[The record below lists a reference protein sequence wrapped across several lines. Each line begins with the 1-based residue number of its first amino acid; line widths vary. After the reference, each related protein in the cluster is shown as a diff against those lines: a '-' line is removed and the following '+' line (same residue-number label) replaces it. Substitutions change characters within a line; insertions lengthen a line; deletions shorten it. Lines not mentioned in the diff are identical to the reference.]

1 MSEKLSLSELEEIFE
16 GSEQDIDDE
25 DYGFILTSDGRLKS
39 AFFPESDPFATP
51 ENVAKILAIFGITD
65 PSIFTHSTIH

>member
-16 GSEQDIDDE
+16 GSEEDLDDE
-25 DYGFILTSDGRLKS
+25 DYGFILDSNGKLKS
-39 AFFPESDPFATP
+39 AFFPESNPFSTP

-65 PSIFTHSTIH
+65 PAIFTSSTLH